1 MRKKGQATRKLRGQA
16 TIGQIFIYILAIFIF
31 AVILLY
37 GYKAIVHFIDRGEQV
52 SFIQFK
58 TTLETNVRDLAIQYG
73 DVIVFN
79 EKNPLKIPSRYEG
92 VCFVSGSAVISDPDE
107 RYDIVKAAITAGLY
121 EKTENV
127 FLIPPAPNP
136 IYVGPID
143 VSNNLLCIN
152 VTKGRIDI
160 RLEGLGDRTRISRI

>member
-1 MRKKGQATRKLRGQA
+1 MRKRGQA

-37 GYKAIVHFIDRGEQV
+37 GYKAIVHFIDKGEQV

-79 EKNPLKIPSRYEG
+79 EKNQLKIPSKYQE
-92 VCFVSGSAVISDPDE
+92 VCFVPANAISQQMPVGDKYIIMRAAVE
-107 RYDIVKAAITAGLY
+107 EGLHRD
-121 EKTENV
+121 TENV

-143 VSNNLLCIN
+143 VGLANYLCVN